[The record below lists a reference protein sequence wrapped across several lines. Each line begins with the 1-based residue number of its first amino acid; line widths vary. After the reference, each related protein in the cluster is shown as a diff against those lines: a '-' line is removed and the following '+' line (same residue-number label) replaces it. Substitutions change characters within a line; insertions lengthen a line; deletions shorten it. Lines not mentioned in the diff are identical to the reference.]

1 MSYKELGLGVPRI
14 LNSLGILKRAVVITL
29 VPQMPAA
36 GTAAF
41 GSVLKVWTLRPH
53 PRLLLSQNL
62 HLNKMAGWFLS
73 PFKFGKC
80 WSRGCDLLT
89 NEERNSD
96 SPVVTEVV
104 RTDSITPGIHT
115 TQGGKHTQPPAVVQ
129 PMS

>member
-1 MSYKELGLGVPRI
+1 MSSKELGLGVPRI

-29 VPQMPAA
+29 MPQMPAA

-41 GSVLKVWTLRPH
+41 GNVLKVQTLR

-62 HLNKMAGWFLS
+62 HLNKRARWFLS
-73 PFKFGKC
+73 PFKPGKC
-80 WSRGCDLLT
+80 RSRGCDLLT
-89 NEERNSD
+89 NEETNSD

-115 TQGGKHTQPPAVVQ
+115 TQGEEHTQPPTVVR